1 MSYELFIARR
11 YLRSKRKVKFI
22 SVITLFS
29 VGGVFVGVAALIIV
43 LAVMNGFESEVRTR
57 IVGTTAHVNVLSFRD
72 EGMEDAEKII
82 PVIEEIEHVL
92 AAAPFIYYKA
102 AIRSQYRS
110 DGLLVRGIDPSQ
122 ESRVTDLEGN
132 IVHGTLELEP
142 SPAPDPGG
150 DSPTLPGI
158 VLGSSMAEALGAT
171 LDQRVTL
178 LSLRDTQDRGAWMV
192 PKAARFRVVGIFETG
207 MYEYDSALAYISIPA
222 AQKLFEMGD
231 RVTGVQVKTDDLYR
245 AGDVAKVIGERLG
258 YPFYTIDWMHMNKN
272 LFSWMTLEKWGMFV
286 ILSLIVIVATFN
298 IVSTLIMVV
307 MEKTRDIGIL
317 KSMGAASGSIMRI
330 FMFEGLLVG
339 LAGTLMGCLGG
350 YLICWAQETFR
361 FFSLPAEIY
370 FINTLPVE
378 MRILDFVKV
387 AAAAMTL
394 CFLATV
400 YPARKASKLVPVDAI
415 RYE

>member
-57 IVGTTAHVNVLSFRD
+57 IVGTTAHVNVLSFQD
-72 EGMEDAEKII
+72 GGMEDALEVV
-82 PVIEEIEHVL
+82 PVIEEIEHVE

-110 DGLLVRGIDPSQ
+110 DGLLVRGIDPALEQ
-122 ESRVTDLEGN
+122 RVTDLQRN
-132 IVHGTLELEP
+132 IVHGALDLEP
-142 SPAPDPGG
+142 APQGDGPG
-150 DSPTLPGI
+150 LPGI
-158 VLGSSMAEALGAT
+158 VLGSSLAEALGAT
-171 LDQRVTL
+171 LDQKVTL

-192 PKAARFRVVGIFETG
+192 PKAARFRVAGIFETG
-207 MYEYDSALAYISIPA
+207 MYEYDSALAYISIPS
-222 AQKLFEMGD
+222 AQKLFELGD
-231 RVTGVQVKTDDLYR
+231 RVTGIQVRTDDLYR
-245 AGDVAKVIGERLG
+245 AGDVARVIGERLG
-258 YPFYTIDWMHMNKN
+258 YPYYTIDWMHMNKN

-339 LAGTLMGCLGG
+339 LVGTLMGCLGG
-350 YLICWAQETFR
+350 YLLCWAQETFH

-370 FINTLPVE
+370 FINTLPIE
-378 MRILDFVKV
+378 MRLLDFVKV

>member
-43 LAVMNGFESEVRTR
+43 LAVMSGFESEVRTR
-57 IVGTTAHVNVLSFRD
+57 IVGTTAHVNVLAFHD
-72 EGMEDAEKII
+72 EGMKDYEDIFPA
-82 PVIEEIEHVL
+82 IEEVEHVV

-110 DGLLVRGIDPSQ
+110 DGLLVRGIDPDL
-122 ESRVTDLEGN
+122 ELRVTDLEKN
-132 IVHGTLELEP
+132 IVHGTLDLEP
-142 SPAPDPGG
+142 AEGQGAS
-150 DSPTLPGI
+150 SLPGI
-158 VLGSSMAEALGAT
+158 ILGASLAEALGAT

-178 LSLRDTQDRGAWMV
+178 LSLRNTQEMGTWMV
-192 PKAARFRVVGIFETG
+192 PRAAQFRVVGIFETG
-207 MYEYDSALAYISIPA
+207 MYEYDSALAYISISA
-222 AQKLFEMGD
+222 AQKLFELGD
-231 RVTGVQVKTDDLYR
+231 RVTGIQVKTDDLYR
-245 AGDVAKVIGERLG
+245 AGSVAKAIGERLG
-258 YPFYTIDWMHMNKN
+258 YPYYTIDWMHMNKN

-286 ILSLIVIVATFN
+286 VLSLIVIVATFN

-307 MEKTRDIGIL
+307 MEKTKDIGIL

-339 LAGTLMGCLGG
+339 LVGTLLGCLVG
-350 YLICWAQETFR
+350 YLICWAQETFH

-378 MRILDFVKV
+378 MKVLDFVKV

-400 YPARKASKLVPVDAI
+400 YPARKAAKLVPVDAI

>member
-1 MSYELFIARR
+1 MFYELFIARR

-57 IVGTTAHVNVLSFRD
+57 IVGTTAHVNVLSFQD
-72 EGMEDAEKII
+72 EGLEDPGALI
-82 PVIEEIEHVL
+82 PVIEKIEHVE

-110 DGLLVRGIDPSQ
+110 DGLLVRGIDPAM
-122 ESRVTDLEGN
+122 ESRVTDLQAN
-132 IVHGTLELEP
+132 IVHGSLELEP
-142 SPAPDPGG
+142 VPQGDDPA
-150 DSPTLPGI
+150 LPGI
-158 VLGSSMAEALGAT
+158 VLGSSLAEALGAT
-171 LDQRVTL
+171 LDQKVTL
-178 LSLRDTQDRGAWMV
+178 LSLRDTQDMGAWMV
-192 PKAARFRVVGIFETG
+192 PRAARFRVVGIFETG

-222 AQKLFEMGD
+222 AQKLFELGD

-245 AGDVAKVIGERLG
+245 AGDVAKIIGERLG
-258 YPFYTIDWMHMNKN
+258 YPYYTIDWMHMNKN

-339 LAGTLMGCLGG
+339 LAGTLLGCLGG
-350 YLICWAQETFR
+350 YLICWAQETFH

-370 FINTLPVE
+370 FINTLPIE
-378 MRILDFVKV
+378 MRLLDFVKV

>member
-43 LAVMNGFESEVRTR
+43 LAVMSGFESEVRTR
-57 IVGTTAHVNVLSFRD
+57 IVGTTAHVNVLAFHD
-72 EGMEDAEKII
+72 EGMKDYQDIF
-82 PVIEEIEHVL
+82 PVIEEVDHVV

-102 AIRSQYRS
+102 AIRSPYRS
-110 DGLLVRGIDPSQ
+110 DGILVRGIDPVL
-122 ESRVTDLEGN
+122 ELRVTDLENN
-132 IVHGTLELEP
+132 IVHGTLDLEP
-142 SPAPDPGG
+142 AAGQGPS
-150 DSPTLPGI
+150 SLPGI
-158 VLGSSMAEALGAT
+158 ILGASLAEALGAT
-171 LDQRVTL
+171 LDQRITL
-178 LSLRDTQDRGAWMV
+178 LSLRDTQEMGTWMV
-192 PKAARFRVVGIFETG
+192 PRAAQFRVTGIFETG
-207 MYEYDSALAYISIPA
+207 MYEYDSALAYISISA

-231 RVTGVQVKTDDLYR
+231 RVTGIQVKTDDLYR
-245 AGDVAKVIGERLG
+245 AGAVAKAIGERLG
-258 YPFYTIDWMHMNKN
+258 YPYYTIDWMHMNKN

-286 ILSLIVIVATFN
+286 VLSLIVIVATFN

-307 MEKTRDIGIL
+307 MEKTKDIGIL

-339 LAGTLMGCLGG
+339 LVGTLLGCLGG
-350 YLICWAQETFR
+350 FLICWAQETFH

-378 MRILDFVKV
+378 MKVLDFVKV
-387 AAAAMTL
+387 ATAAMTL

-400 YPARKASKLVPVDAI
+400 YPARKAAKLVPVDAI

>member
-57 IVGTTAHVNVLSFRD
+57 IVGTTAHVNVLAFHE
-72 EGMEDAEKII
+72 EGVEEYDQLI
-82 PVIEEIEHVL
+82 PVIEEVEHVV

-102 AIRSQYRS
+102 AIRSPYRS
-110 DGLLVRGIDPSQ
+110 DGLLVRGIDPAQ
-122 ESRVTDLEGN
+122 ESRVTDLEKN
-132 IVHGTLELEP
+132 IVHGTLDLEP
-142 SPAPDPGG
+142 VETENDVA
-150 DSPTLPGI
+150 LPGI
-158 VLGSSMAEALGAT
+158 VLGSTLAEVLGAT

-178 LSLRDTQDRGAWMV
+178 LSLRDTENMSAWMV

-207 MYEYDSALAYISIPA
+207 MYEYDSALAYISISA
-222 AQKLFEMGD
+222 AQKLFEMSG
-231 RVTGVQVKTDDLYR
+231 RVTGIQVKTDDVYR
-245 AGDVAKVIGERLG
+245 AGEVAKAIGERLG
-258 YPFYTIDWMHMNKN
+258 YPYYTVDWMHMNKN

-286 ILSLIVIVATFN
+286 VLSLIVIVATFN

-307 MEKTRDIGIL
+307 MEKTKDIGIL
-317 KSMGAASGSIMRI
+317 KSMGAASSSIMRI

-339 LAGTLMGCLGG
+339 LTGTLLGCLGG
-350 YLICWAQETFR
+350 YVICWAQETFH

-370 FINTLPVE
+370 FINTLPIE
-378 MRILDFVKV
+378 MKLFDFVKV
-387 AAAAMTL
+387 AVAAMAL
-394 CFLATV
+394 CFFATV

>member
-57 IVGTTAHVNVLSFRD
+57 IVGTTAHVNVLSFQD
-72 EGMEDAEKII
+72 GGMEDAEGII
-82 PVIEEIEHVL
+82 PVIEEIEHVE

-110 DGLLVRGIDPSQ
+110 DGLLVRGIDPALEQ
-122 ESRVTDLEGN
+122 RVTDLQRN
-132 IVHGTLELEP
+132 IVHGALALEP
-142 SPAPDPGG
+142 VPQGDGPG
-150 DSPTLPGI
+150 LPGI
-158 VLGSSMAEALGAT
+158 VLGSSLAEVLGAT
-171 LDQRVTL
+171 LDQKVTL

-207 MYEYDSALAYISIPA
+207 MYEYDSALAYISIPS

-231 RVTGVQVKTDDLYR
+231 RVTGIQVKTDDLYR

-258 YPFYTIDWMHMNKN
+258 YPYYTIDWMHMNKN

-339 LAGTLMGCLGG
+339 LVGTLMGCLGG
-350 YLICWAQETFR
+350 YLICWAQETFH

-370 FINTLPVE
+370 FINTLPIE
-378 MRILDFVKV
+378 MRLLDFVKV

>member
-1 MSYELFIARR
+1 MFYELFIARR

-57 IVGTTAHVNVLSFRD
+57 IVGTTAHVNVLSFQD
-72 EGMEDAEKII
+72 GGLEDAQEII
-82 PVIEEIEHVL
+82 PVIEEIEHVQ

-110 DGLLVRGIDPSQ
+110 DGLLVRGIDPVM
-122 ESRVTDLEGN
+122 EGRVTDLERN
-132 IVHGTLELEP
+132 IVHGALDLA
-142 SPAPDPGG
+142 PAPEDDQPA
-150 DSPTLPGI
+150 LPGI
-158 VLGSSMAEALGAT
+158 VLGSSLAEALGAT

-178 LSLRDTQDRGAWMV
+178 LSLRDTQDMGAWMV
-192 PKAARFRVVGIFETG
+192 PKAARFQVVGIFETG

-222 AQKLFEMGD
+222 AQKLFELGD
-231 RVTGVQVKTDDLYR
+231 RVTGIQVKTDDLYR
-245 AGDVAKVIGERLG
+245 AGEVAEVIGERLG
-258 YPFYTIDWMHMNKN
+258 YPYYTIDWMHMNKN

-339 LAGTLMGCLGG
+339 LTGTLMGCLGG
-350 YLICWAQETFR
+350 YLICWAQETFH

-370 FINTLPVE
+370 FINTLPIE
-378 MRILDFVKV
+378 MRLFDFIKV

-400 YPARKASKLVPVDAI
+400 YPARKAAKLVPVDAI

>member
-57 IVGTTAHVNVLSFRD
+57 IVGTTAHVNVLSFQD
-72 EGMEDAEKII
+72 EGMEDADRVI

-110 DGLLVRGIDPSQ
+110 DGLLVRGVDPVQ
-122 ESRVTDLEGN
+122 EKRVTDLEGN
-132 IVHGTLELEP
+132 VVHGALDLA
-142 SPAPDPGG
+142 PASEG
-150 DSPTLPGI
+150 DEQALPGI
-158 VLGSSMAEALGAT
+158 VLGSSLAEALGAT

-231 RVTGVQVKTDDLYR
+231 RVTGIQVKTDDLYR
-245 AGDVAKVIGERLG
+245 AGDVATAIGERLG
-258 YPFYTIDWMHMNKN
+258 YPYYTIDWMHMNKN

-350 YLICWAQETFR
+350 YLICWAQETFH

-370 FINTLPVE
+370 FINTLPIE
-378 MRILDFVKV
+378 MRALDFVKV
-387 AAAAMTL
+387 ASAAMTL